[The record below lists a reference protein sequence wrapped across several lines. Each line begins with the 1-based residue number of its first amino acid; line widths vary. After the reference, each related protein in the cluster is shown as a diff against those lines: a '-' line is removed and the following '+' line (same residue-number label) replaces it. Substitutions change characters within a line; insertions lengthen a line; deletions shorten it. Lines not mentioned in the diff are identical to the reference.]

1 VLAFYS
7 LIEEALLEAPTM
19 GNAINVAQHIWG
31 DFRNLASAQEKKYF
45 LKLIERYEQDEIP
58 LKTLKNDLWKLVIK
72 YEQDYLKDSYYF
84 AL

>member
-1 VLAFYS
+1 
-7 LIEEALLEAPTM
+7 
-19 GNAINVAQHIWG
+19 VAQHIWG